1 MVFRRLGSFAQDFSF
16 SGDIAWDRV
25 VLALIVFV
33 IGMVALRIG
42 ARLFAR
48 HLLRNLRDQSREM
61 VRKVV
66 VYTGALFLI
75 VVSLRAAGVEIT
87 ALLGAAGV
95 VGIAI
100 GIASQASLS
109 NIISGL
115 FLVSERFFEIGDVVR
130 VSGHVGTIHAIDL
143 LSIKIK
149 TFDNVLVRI
158 PNQQII
164 ETDFVNIT
172 RFPVRR
178 LDFHLTLPFD
188 VEIPIVFDALKT
200 AAERV
205 TDALAQPEPFIM
217 YTGHSGDGW
226 TAMLGVWFERSD
238 YVAVR
243 NSVAIELQQIF
254 RERGIRLTGNFM
266 SVSLSSDRPVNGAF
280 DSPPASP

>member
-1 MVFRRLGSFAQDFSF
+1 MNFRRLGTVAQDFSF
-16 SGDIAWDRV
+16 AGDIPWERILVALGVLIVGIV
-25 VLALIVFV
+25 VL
-33 IGMVALRIG
+33 RIS
-42 ARLFAR
+42 ARLFSK
-48 HLLRNLRDQSREM
+48 HILRNLREQSREM
-61 VRKVV
+61 VRKAL

-75 VVSLRAAGVEIT
+75 VGSLRAAGVEIT

-178 LDFHLTLPFD
+178 MDFNLTLPFD
-188 VEIPIVFDALKT
+188 LDITLVMEALQSAT
-200 AAERV
+200 ERV
-205 TDALAQPEPFIM
+205 PDALAQPEPFIM
-217 YTGHSGDGW
+217 YTGHTGDGW
-226 TAMLGVWFERSD
+226 TLLLGVWFERSD
-238 YVAVR
+238 YVSVR
-243 NSVAIELQQIF
+243 NSVAIEIQKEL
-254 RERGIRLTGNFM
+254 RDRGIHLTGNYL
-266 SVSLSSDRPVNGAF
+266 SVSLSSERPFDRP
-280 DSPPASP
+280 SPSS

>member
-1 MVFRRLGSFAQDFSF
+1 MVFGRLSAVAQEFSF
-16 SGDIAWDRV
+16 TGDIPWDRV
-25 VLALIVFV
+25 LLALGVFIVG
-33 IGMVALRIG
+33 IVALRIS
-42 ARLFAR
+42 ARLFSK
-48 HLLRNLRDQSREM
+48 HLLKNLRDQSREM
-61 VRKVV
+61 IRKAV

-178 LDFHLTLPFD
+178 LDFNLTLPFD
-188 VEIPIVFDALKT
+188 LDIPVVMDALRIAT
-200 AAERV
+200 DRV
-205 TDALAQPEPFIM
+205 PDALAQPEPFIM

-226 TAMLGVWFERSD
+226 TVILGVWFERND
-238 YVAVR
+238 YVSVR
-243 NSVAIELQQIF
+243 NAVAIEVQKEF
-254 RERGIRLTGNFM
+254 KNRGIRLYGNYM
-266 SVSLSSDRPVNGAF
+266 SVSLSSESAF
-280 DSPPASP
+280 DSTSTSP